1 VAKITLLDVTR
12 PNAGHPGA
20 GDLAPVM
27 FRGVYSKADFD
38 TAVQGWI
45 DTAAKKVKA
54 AKPGYDAAT
63 GDELELL
70 KNAEKAWVYH
80 QAYLSL
86 ASLTA
91 NLPNQASEV
100 NLQSTFSNPAKENRA
115 LAAQWLETFKAL
127 IPDAVLPTS
136 SLKRRSSSS
145 SVFETDF

>member
-1 VAKITLLDVTR
+1 VAKITLPDVTR

-20 GDLAPVM
+20 GDLAPIM
-27 FRGVYSKADFD
+27 FRNVYSKADFD

-70 KNAEKAWVYH
+70 KDAEKAWVYH

-115 LAAQWLETFKAL
+115 LATQWLETFKAL
-127 IPDAVLPTS
+127 IPDAILPPPVSNRRKS
-136 SLKRRSSSS
+136 SITVAES
-145 SVFETDF
+145 DF